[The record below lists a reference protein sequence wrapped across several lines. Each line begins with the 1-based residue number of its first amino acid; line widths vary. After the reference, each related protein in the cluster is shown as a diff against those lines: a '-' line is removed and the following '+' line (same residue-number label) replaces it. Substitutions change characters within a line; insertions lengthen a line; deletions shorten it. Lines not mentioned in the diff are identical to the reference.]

1 MTLLTICIKVSDDD
15 FEILLLY
22 LDGLKGKS
30 REVTVKQAEDIME
43 KDEDN
48 EGEPLINSVYIH
60 ALCCNFYDY
69 NFEEIMKHRYIVQCT
84 WFFLFRD
91 RTCED

>member
-1 MTLLTICIKVSDDD
+1 MTLLTICIKVTDDD

-43 KDEDN
+43 KDEDS
-48 EGEPLINSVYIH
+48 EGELPRI
-60 ALCCNFYDY
+60 
-69 NFEEIMKHRYIVQCT
+69 E
-84 WFFLFRD
+84 
-91 RTCED
+91 

>member
-1 MTLLTICIKVSDDD
+1 MLTICIQVTDDD

-43 KDEDN
+43 KDEDS
-48 EGEPLINSVYIH
+48 EGEPLIMDSVYGICMDF
-60 ALCCNFYDY
+60 AAIL
-69 NFEEIMKHRYIVQCT
+69 
-84 WFFLFRD
+84 
-91 RTCED
+91 

>member
-48 EGEPLINSVYIH
+48 EGEPLIINSVYIH

-84 WFFLFRD
+84 WVFFV
-91 RTCED
+91 

>member
-1 MTLLTICIKVSDDD
+1 MLTICIQVTDDD

-43 KDEDN
+43 KDEDS
-48 EGEPLINSVYIH
+48 EGEPLIMDSVYGICMH
-60 ALCCNFYDY
+60 FAA
-69 NFEEIMKHRYIVQCT
+69 IV
-84 WFFLFRD
+84 
-91 RTCED
+91 